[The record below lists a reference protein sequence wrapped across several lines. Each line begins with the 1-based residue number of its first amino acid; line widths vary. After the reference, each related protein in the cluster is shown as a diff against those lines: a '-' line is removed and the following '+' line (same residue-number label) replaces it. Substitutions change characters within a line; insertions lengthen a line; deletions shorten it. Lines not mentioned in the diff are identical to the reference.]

1 MRFLQPQQVT
11 TQHSENWWC
20 FAIRIIKVITRF
32 FHWNA
37 NNSSNYIKFQL
48 ITFLFF
54 FGDLIYL
61 CLFPIFTAYRQL
73 CPPGCTSCSAINGC
87 ITCQPNLFLLLV
99 RSGMRQQGLCV
110 HSCPDGFYGVRRQN
124 YSICYSQ
131 YFWAFLWGKLI
142 LLNLLIIQNYQNI
155 RWKYMKT
162 KYHKKIII
170 TTPPRAEIQKFRAN
184 VI

>member
-48 ITFLFF
+48 ITFLF

-142 LLNLLIIQNYQNI
+142 LFNYWLYKIIKIYDGNIWKQNNI
-155 RWKYMKT
+155 
-162 KYHKKIII
+162 KKIII
-170 TTPPRAEIQKFRAN
+170 TTPSPRRNTKI
-184 VI
+184 